1 MTTKAQAPKTIR
13 ILALDISGSPGYAVV
28 EYKTLKKGA
37 RISLLHVDH
46 ATTDAG
52 KPDSERFAYIEAK
65 TVQVVHEY
73 GPFDVVVR
81 EHFTKGRSK
90 RATQLVFGAWAA
102 VDSALGR
109 YGYHVNTDD
118 EITPSAVKKAVAH
131 GKADKGEVEAGVR
144 EILALPDDFIFAT
157 DDESDA
163 SAVAIAY
170 LKREGLIE

>member
-1 MTTKAQAPKTIR
+1 MTVKKTLR
-13 ILALDISGSPGYAVV
+13 ILALDISASPGYAVL
-28 EYKTLKKGA
+28 ELRQLKGKQRLTL
-37 RISLLHVDH
+37 IHVDH
-46 ATTDAG
+46 AATSTDNT
-52 KPDSERFAYIEAK
+52 DSERYSYIEAK

-109 YGYHVNTDD
+109 YGYAISTDN
-118 EITPSAVKKAVAH
+118 EITPSAVKAAVAH
-131 GKADKGEVEAGVR
+131 GKADKDEVEAGVR
-144 EILALPDDFIFAT
+144 AILKLPDDFVFAT

-163 SAVAIAY
+163 VAIAIAY
-170 LKREGLIE
+170 LKSKGLIAE